1 MRSRELTFLIVGMVL
16 ASIAGVLVG
25 EVVASFL
32 PEGSNMQTLLRTSKQ
47 IGFGQGVG
55 FESTEPTAPTDSTE
69 STAPTDS
76 TGSIKRI
83 EPFRIDL
90 YGISVVLGLTL
101 RINLVSVLFVL
112 MLFIYFR
119 WWYL

>member
-32 PEGSNMQTLLRTSKQ
+32 PEGSTMKSLLMTTKE
-47 IGFGQGVG
+47 IGFGKGVG

-76 TGSIKRI
+76 TKRI
-83 EPFRIDL
+83 EPFEIDL